1 MSVEALNEALG
12 VDVGPMDRV
21 SITVA
26 DPDIIRSWSKGE
38 VVKILKPLI
47 IVLSSQNQVAY
58 FAKRFLVQFEIT
70 NVHAESIKGLS
81 TKEWSVTDVE

>member
-38 VVKILKPLI
+38 VKNPETINYRTFKPEPGGLFLSKDFWTSSRLRMCMWKIQK
-47 IVLSSQNQVAY
+47 N
-58 FAKRFLVQFEIT
+58 
-70 NVHAESIKGLS
+70 
-81 TKEWSVTDVE
+81 

>member
-12 VDVGPMDRV
+12 VDIGPMDRV

-38 VVKILKPLI
+38 VKKLEE
-47 IVLSSQNQVAY
+47 
-58 FAKRFLVQFEIT
+58 FEIPVGFDEDT
-70 NVHAESIKGLS
+70 GGEGSNSLGKVQIDPISIQ
-81 TKEWSVTDVE
+81 T